1 MTLAPHVPVVIVP
14 KVTKLVE
21 PAHVLTAVFSTL
33 SSDKSVLT
41 SVKVLLQFVEF
52 DLADE
57 SAAGFS

>member
-21 PAHVLTAVFSTL
+21 PDHVLTAVFSTL

-41 SVKVLLQFVEF
+41 SVKERPSIPEDVN
-52 DLADE
+52 LA
-57 SAAGFS
+57 